1 MKVWR
6 NIDKANACKQLEALC
21 AISTEWGD
29 WCGEDNNWWL
39 YDEANKAFGYYGALG
54 TFAAVQAHYATEV
67 KKKKLAKS
75 RTTHAETPKTY
86 FTYACKFTFEDS
98 WEDFEFADYEY
109 LAFYEA
115 RLLQQLEAT
124 GTPSMKYVGHT
135 LTRYAEIAKVAVQQ
149 PENPNNEQQSN
160 ASYFRFVQDYDRLD
174 GVRGRAAWIARD
186 SNELKHV
193 KRGIPEYVDIAKLAV
208 GSDAYALGHVLY
220 SRVVLG
226 LLTDKDYG
234 EIAKVA
240 VARRGSALFLVDAR
254 CAYYVEIAKI
264 AVHQFGRALAFV
276 NRDHDEYGDIALIAA
291 NQNGL
296 VLEYVPLG
304 REDFFD
310 IAQVAVRKNGEALQ
324 YVATDHANYYDLAK
338 ASVNAQSASLYF
350 VDPEYARYGE
360 IAMQAVVKN
369 RNVLEYVD
377 PEFLDSDD
385 YLKIAWH
392 AVQENPEA
400 FEDVRTW
407 DGAEYGAHEEIA
419 ELMVKHGNGSWL
431 DYFDDDTRNVDYA
444 KLTAFAISEQGGE
457 VLQYVKPGC
466 DNYAYFAKLAVQN
479 NALALEYVN
488 ARAFPHS
495 DDYYRLAEFAVTK
508 NRDAFEHV
516 SQCDKSRYKQ
526 LETFARKWRCRP
538 HRVR

>member
-1 MKVWR
+1 MKVWL
-6 NIDKANACKQLEALC
+6 NIDKANACKQMEALC
-21 AISTEWGD
+21 AISTEWGE

-67 KKKKLAKS
+67 KKKKLAKF

-86 FTYACKFTFEDS
+86 FTYACKFTFKDS
-98 WEDFEFADYEY
+98 WREIEFADHDY

-124 GTPSMKYVGHT
+124 GTPSMKYVGHA

-149 PENPNNEQQSN
+149 PENPNNAQQSN
-160 ASYFRFVQDYDRLD
+160 ASYFDSATHPNQQ
-174 GVRGRAAWIARD
+174 RD
-186 SNELKHV
+186 TNELQYV
-193 KRGIPEYVDIAKLAV
+193 NMDMPEYVDIAKLAV
-208 GSDAYALGHVLY
+208 GSDAYALEHVLY
-220 SRVVLG
+220 GRVVLG
-226 LLTDKDYG
+226 LLTEKDYG

-240 VARRGSALFLVDAR
+240 VARRGSALDLVDVR
-254 CAYYVEIAKI
+254 CDYYVEIAKI
-264 AVHQFGRALAFV
+264 AVQQFGRALAFV
-276 NRDHDEYGDIALIAA
+276 NPNHREYGDIALIAA

-296 VLEYVPLG
+296 VLDYVDQG
-304 REDFFD
+304 KAYFFD
-310 IAQVAVRKNGEALQ
+310 IAQVAVRKNGEALK
-324 YVATDHANYYDLAK
+324 YVATDHAQYHNLAK

-350 VDPEYARYGE
+350 VDPECAGYGE
-360 IAMQAVVKN
+360 IAMQAVMKN
-369 RNVLEYVD
+369 HNVLEYVD
-377 PEFLDSDD
+377 PEPLDSDV

-400 FEDVRTW
+400 FEDVKTW

-466 DNYAYFAKLAVQN
+466 DNYADFAKLAVQN
-479 NALALEYVN
+479 NALALEYVD
-488 ARAFPHS
+488 ARAFPDS
-495 DDYYRLAEFAVTK
+495 DDYYLLAKFAVTK
-508 NRDAFEHV
+508 NRDAFEYV
-516 SQCDKSRYKQ
+516 SQCDQSRYKE
-526 LETFARKWRCRP
+526 LETLALKPRCRP
-538 HRVR
+538 HRV